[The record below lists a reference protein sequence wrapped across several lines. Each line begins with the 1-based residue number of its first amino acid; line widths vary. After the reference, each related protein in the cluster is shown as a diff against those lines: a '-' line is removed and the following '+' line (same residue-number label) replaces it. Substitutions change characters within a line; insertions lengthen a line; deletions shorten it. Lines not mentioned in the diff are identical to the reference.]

1 MDDRAKCEALKAQI
15 ATDGI
20 ETFGEVAKEHSSC
33 ALFAPHPHPP
43 SPPQNSHSLPPTR
56 NRPTDA
62 EDESDGRPRC
72 AHLAI
77 VPATHPFLPY
87 VTPIPPICHDPLLA
101 NVVSDLFLTISPCTL
116 YKFETSMNKRV
127 RAAGIIFWSVLLLPA
142 SPLLFRPQRKEGRDH
157 RPVR

>member
-1 MDDRAKCEALKAQI
+1 MCAFRA
-15 ATDGI
+15 
-20 ETFGEVAKEHSSC
+20 
-33 ALFAPHPHPP
+33 PP
-43 SPPQNSHSLPPTR
+43 SPPPPPQNSHSLPPTR